1 MFQVNLNCNPVDLI
15 SHEYNHVHVHPFLWE
30 TVYWLNSLTE
40 RTRLQRRR
48 LFWTNSSR
56 NPFCLLCAFMYEKW
70 DRAFPHWGVIL
81 TFSFSLKM
89 GFIILGELYV
99 WIIVA
104 VNTVNS
110 WKPLTFLHQ
119 CFPLGQL
126 ACLSNSW
133 SSWKRLDSSSI
144 LLRI

>member
-1 MFQVNLNCNPVDLI
+1 MNITIYMFIL
-15 SHEYNHVHVHPFLWE
+15 SSRE

-40 RTRLQRRR
+40 RNRLQRRR

-56 NPFCLLCAFMYEKW
+56 NPIFVFCFYELWEMRQGLSSLRSYIDLLLQ
-70 DRAFPHWGVIL
+70 P
-81 TFSFSLKM
+81 KM

-133 SSWKRLDSSSI
+133 SSWKGLIQVPYYWGYSFSSYAFNI
-144 LLRI
+144 FHI